1 MEGMDS
7 LPGSLKLRS
16 RNASSKPGHLASQG
30 GVSYHPCRIRGFP
43 ESSLSARSALSAQIG
58 DTLNPLP
65 DRPLLI
71 ASGNSNK
78 HREIRQALLLPPEQ
92 LLTPE
97 DLEKTHGSAPDPVE
111 DGSTLLENAV
121 IKACEFSHWSGQLS
135 LADDTGLFV
144 SGLDGEPGVYSARYA
159 GPEASFTDNI
169 DKLLKSLSEREN
181 ASREAYFSCV
191 LALCDGDEVLLSVE
205 GRCPGII
212 AEEPHGE
219 GGFGYDPIFIPEG
232 QTLTFSEMSPED
244 KNKISHRGLAVQ
256 KFSQLFEAVLK
267 EGEKS

>member
-1 MEGMDS
+1 MNS
-7 LPGSLKLRS
+7 
-16 RNASSKPGHLASQG
+16 
-30 GVSYHPCRIRGFP
+30 
-43 ESSLSARSALSAQIG
+43 
-58 DTLNPLP
+58 LP

-71 ASGNSNK
+71 ASGNSHK
-78 HREIRQALLLPPEQ
+78 HREIRQALRLSPEQ
-92 LLTPE
+92 LLSPN
-97 DLEKTHGSAPDPVE
+97 DLEATLGSAPDPVE
-111 DGSTLLENAV
+111 DGATLLENAV

-144 SGLDGEPGVYSARYA
+144 AGLDGEPGVYSARYA
-159 GPEASFTDNI
+159 GPDASFADNI

-212 AEEPHGE
+212 TEEPHGV

-232 QTLTFSEMSPED
+232 QTQTFSEMTPED

-256 KFSQLFEAVLK
+256 KFSQLFGAVLK